1 MVQKSCENIMEFK
14 IITVMV
20 FLISPIYWGL
30 YKLHG
35 RLTKV
40 ETILNGKEKT

>member
-1 MVQKSCENIMEFK
+1 MEFK
-14 IITVMV
+14 IITVMI

-40 ETILNGKEKT
+40 ETILNGDEKCEP

>member
-1 MVQKSCENIMEFK
+1 MEFK
-14 IITVMV
+14 IITVMA

-40 ETILNGKEKT
+40 ETILNGGKKLG